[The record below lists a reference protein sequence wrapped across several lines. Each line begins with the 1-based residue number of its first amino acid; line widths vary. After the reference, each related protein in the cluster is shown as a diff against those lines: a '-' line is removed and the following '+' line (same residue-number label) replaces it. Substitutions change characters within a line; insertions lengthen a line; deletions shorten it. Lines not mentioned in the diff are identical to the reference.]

1 MNQKEKRGERS
12 DISQNIILN
21 PFKNNHD
28 VVVFTKLIDF
38 LVFQDG
44 SVKIN
49 NTFSPLVKS
58 DASLLLEK
66 KNMKYLVITD

>member
-1 MNQKEKRGERS
+1 M
-12 DISQNIILN
+12 
-21 PFKNNHD
+21 
-28 VVVFTKLIDF
+28 VVFTKLIDF

-44 SVKIN
+44 SVTIN

>member
-1 MNQKEKRGERS
+1 M
-12 DISQNIILN
+12 SQNIILN

-44 SVKIN
+44 SVTIN

-66 KNMKYLVITD
+66 RI